1 MPELRLELRDHVA
14 ELIIDNPE
22 RRNALSPEMWIRLP
36 ELLAALEAEDDVLV
50 LVVRGAGE
58 HFSSGAEI
66 TALDRILFDPAL
78 PDGGLVSRG
87 EDALAAFSK
96 PVIAAIDGSCVGGG
110 IGLAAACDL
119 RIASD
124 RARFAVPPAKLGI
137 LYPVGSL
144 ERLVALTGAA
154 AAKRLLLTAESVDAN
169 EALRLGL
176 VGEVVPA
183 AELHARAHELAARMT
198 RLSQSSLRAEK
209 QIIALCGVDMA
220 AARRADAD
228 WQAKAG
234 ALRDR
239 AEGVAAF
246 REGRPPEFAT
256 TEGDR

>member
-1 MPELRLELRDHVA
+1 MPELRIELHDRVA
-14 ELIIDNPE
+14 ELVIDNPE
-22 RRNALSPEMWIRLP
+22 KRNALSPEMWSRLP
-36 ELLAALEAEDDVLV
+36 ELLAALDADDHVLV

-66 TALDRILFDPAL
+66 TALDRILFDAGL
-78 PDGGLVSRG
+78 PDGGLVSLG

-110 IGLAAACDL
+110 VGLAAACDL

-124 RARFAVPPAKLGI
+124 RASFAVPPAKLGI
-137 LYPVGSL
+137 LYPVGSV
-144 ERLVALTGAA
+144 ERLVALIGVA
-154 AAKRLLLTAESVDAN
+154 AAKRLLLTAESADAN

-183 AELHARAHELAARMT
+183 AELHVRAHELAARMT

-209 QIIALCGVDMA
+209 QVIGLCGVDVA

-228 WQAKAG
+228 WQARPDAR
-234 ALRDR
+234 RDR
-239 AEGVAAF
+239 AEGIAAF